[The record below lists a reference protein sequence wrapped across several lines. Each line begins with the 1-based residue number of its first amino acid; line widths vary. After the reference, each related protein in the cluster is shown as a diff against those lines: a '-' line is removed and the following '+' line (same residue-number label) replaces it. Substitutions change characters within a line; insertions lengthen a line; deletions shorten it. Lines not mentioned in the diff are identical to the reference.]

1 MVIAYRISSTSL
13 GVFSAAEMVIH
24 YQNDTVAKQ
33 VSPHPKTHY
42 HRRNLTLNHLE
53 TVTVLALTTLGQ

>member
-24 YQNDTVAKQ
+24 YQNDTVAKE
-33 VSPHPKTHY
+33 VTDKIFKIFSATLKTHY
-42 HRRNLTLNHLE
+42 HW
-53 TVTVLALTTLGQ
+53 